1 MAALLLK
8 QQGYELIGVTMNL
21 FCGNRASD
29 KSCCSMEAALDAKK
43 VCGQLDIPHYSLN
56 FKDEFKKIVIDDF
69 INEYRQGRTPN
80 PCIRCNQFLK
90 FDQLL
95 KKANGLGAQL
105 IATGHYCRIQPSLT
119 PDCPKTVVQ
128 VSSSRANKPLSRSR
142 DFRPAIY
149 VGRPKGLHYLF
160 KLLKAR
166 DPKKDQSYVLY
177 RLGQDILPFTLFP
190 LGEMTKQEVR
200 EIAKK
205 NNLPVADKPESQD
218 ICFIEGSDYGA
229 FIKENAPELVKP
241 GNIVDTMGKI
251 VGEHQGI
258 AFYTIGQRK
267 GIGAHQGE
275 PKYVV
280 KINVEKNEVVI
291 GSDVQLCQKELI
303 ADDLKFVSGIVPD
316 QPLKVAA
323 KIRYNS
329 MEAPA
334 QVNIRSGIA
343 RVSFDEPQRAVT
355 PGQAVVF
362 YDGDEVVG
370 GGIIKIK

>member
-1 MAALLLK
+1 MRGKIAIMKKVLVAMSGGVDSSVVALLLK
-8 QQGYELIGVTMNL
+8 EQGYDLVGVTMNL
-21 FCGNRASD
+21 FCGSEAFD
-29 KSCCSMEAALDAKK
+29 KSCCSMRAALDAKK
-43 VCGQLDIPHYSLN
+43 VCDQLDIPHYSLN

-95 KKANGLGAQL
+95 KKAYGLGAQM
-105 IATGHYCRIQPSLT
+105 IATGHYCRISSQFMNKDRSKTPVFKSL
-119 PDCPKTVVQ
+119 
-128 VSSSRANKPLSRSR
+128 
-142 DFRPAIY
+142 
-149 VGRPKGLHYLF
+149 KG
-160 KLLKAR
+160 K

-177 RLGQDILPFTLFP
+177 RLGQEMLPFTLFP

-205 NNLPVADKPESQD
+205 NSLPVADKPESQD
-218 ICFIEGSDYGA
+218 ICFIEGSDYGS

-241 GNIVDTMGKI
+241 GKIVDVQGKI

-267 GIGAHQGE
+267 GIGAHQGQ
-275 PKYVV
+275 PKYV
-280 KINVEKNEVVI
+280 IRIDVEKNEVVI
-291 GSDVQLCQKELI
+291 GSDEQLCQKELI
-303 ADDLKFVSGIVPD
+303 ADDLKFVSGVVPEE
-316 QPLKVAA
+316 LIKVMA

-329 MEAPA
+329 QEATA
-334 QVNIRSGIA
+334 KLIIEAGKA
-343 RVSFDEPQRAVT
+343 RVIFDEPQRAVT

-362 YDGDEVVG
+362 YHGEEVVG
-370 GGIIKIK
+370 GGVIEQSI